1 MERNIKNIGRINF
14 VILLLAGSISVIL
27 ARYCHSLSGQV
38 AAVFFKIGTLVA
50 LISYLQARLE
60 EKEQNEKLEFDEIAR
75 EKNAASLFSTEAETF
90 PARRSREQF
99 ERFFLPGYTVLLFI
113 LELGG
118 AIFLWRWLDNAI
130 VERPRQPF
138 VALALYSVLAL
149 VLFLL
154 GKYSANIARF
164 EKERLL
170 RPGASFLVLGA
181 YLFATR
187 GSDAK
192 RVRLQKR
199 LADALLHSANT
210 EDVDVILAR
219 SELMSEIPWVNRILI
234 NIQTALHLKRVL
246 DQADLHITPSRLIM
260 FSGMAGI
267 LAAMAVSALT
277 FSILLMLV
285 AGLVAAAL
293 PFLHV
298 WYKRKKRLDAFLEHL
313 PDALDLMS
321 RALSAGHAF
330 SEALHMISVEMPEP
344 IASEFRKTYEEQ
356 NLGLSMKLALENL
369 TNRIPL
375 LDLRMCVTAILI
387 QRETG
392 IPENIMRREGV
403 ICRSAW
409 SRTRLRCNA
418 V

>member
-1 MERNIKNIGRINF
+1 M
-14 VILLLAGSISVIL
+14 
-27 ARYCHSLSGQV
+27 
-38 AAVFFKIGTLVA
+38 
-50 LISYLQARLE
+50 LISFLV
-60 EKEQNEKLEFDEIAR
+60 F
-75 EKNAASLFSTEAETF
+75 LFC
-90 PARRSREQF
+90 
-99 ERFFLPGYTVLLFI
+99 L
-113 LELGG
+113 
-118 AIFLWRWLDNAI
+118 
-130 VERPRQPF
+130 
-138 VALALYSVLAL
+138 
-149 VLFLL
+149 
-154 GKYSANIARF
+154 
-164 EKERLL
+164 
-170 RPGASFLVLGA
+170 FLVLGA
-181 YLFATR
+181 YLWATR

-192 RVRLQKR
+192 RARLQKR

-210 EDVDVILAR
+210 DDVDVILAR
-219 SELMSEIPWVNRILI
+219 SELMSEIPWLNRSLVSV
-234 NIQTALHLKRVL
+234 QSALRLKRML

-277 FSILLMLV
+277 FSLLLMLAAFV
-285 AGLVAAAL
+285 VAAAL
-293 PFLHV
+293 PFIHV

-392 IPENIMRREGV
+392 GNLAEILEKVAYTIRERFRILGDLKTLTTSS
-403 ICRSAW
+403 RMSAW
-409 SRTRLRCNA
+409 LLCGLPIGVTMAITFMNPEYMSVLWKDPRGHYLIAAAMIMQVTGMLIVRKILRIKI
-418 V
+418 